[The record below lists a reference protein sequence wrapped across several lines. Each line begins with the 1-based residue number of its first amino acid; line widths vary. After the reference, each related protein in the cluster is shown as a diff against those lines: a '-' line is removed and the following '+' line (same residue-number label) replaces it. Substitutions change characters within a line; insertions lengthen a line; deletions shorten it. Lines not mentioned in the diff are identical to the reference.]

1 MTTST
6 LCSWNKRLSP
16 RPQRVAPRLKCSA
29 LLAAVAMSVLLVVLP
44 VVSANGGG
52 RPDPTQ
58 QPSYY
63 GYFDFPTCVRYAL
76 VHSDQL
82 LDSRIEVQL
91 KSINLK
97 DAHAELLPTI
107 EMASRYYLTRTSE
120 TAGNRFNVSFY
131 MRNWNPYLA
140 LFKIKGYNVLMDI
153 ATITHDRKI
162 SEGIAKLAKLFYRIH
177 LLEKRIRLHRQKL
190 ALEQEKVNYGKS
202 RLEQGAIDDV
212 LYRTWHNQLRTDRI
226 SLKNLENQLEQE
238 VAELKSLIG
247 YHPDYYLPLDTR
259 DAVSQILA
267 GFNGQM
273 IAFSDIQGANLTL
286 KTLAKKEQ
294 LESVQLAGAYF
305 QLLPQP
311 MLLFESLSNQPD
323 RTSGSNIAIG
333 VDYTMWDGFR
343 RVRDI
348 KRRKFL
354 ARRAE
359 IDRKEMSETL
369 YRNYKKLMSVLD
381 LSSERET
388 VAHERVKLAEMNEE
402 RVLLNYRSGDV
413 PFEQYVGSRVTK
425 VESDINAVGILEPR
439 VMALIDLATL
449 AGGLDKYNARIAH

>member
-1 MTTST
+1 MTTKTDS
-6 LCSWNKRLSP
+6 CRKKRLLSRQRRVP
-16 RPQRVAPRLKCSA
+16 RRPACGPFLAGGLIA
-29 LLAAVAMSVLLVVLP
+29 LLFVVLASVP
-44 VVSANGGG
+44 AVSGD

-58 QPSYY
+58 QPAYQ

-91 KSINLK
+91 KSIGLK

-107 EMASRYYLTRTSE
+107 EMASRYYLARTNE
-120 TAGNRFNVSFY
+120 TTGNRFNVSFY

-140 LFKIKGYNVLMDI
+140 LFKIKAQNVLVDI
-153 ATITHDRKI
+153 ATITHDRRI
-162 SEGIAKLAKLFYRIH
+162 SEGISKLAKLFYRIH
-177 LLEKRIRLHRQKL
+177 LIEKRVRLHKQKL
-190 ALEQEKVNYGKS
+190 ALEHEKVNYGKS
-202 RLEQGAIDDV
+202 RLEQGVIDDV
-212 LYRTWHNQLRTDRI
+212 QFRTWQNQVRSDRI
-226 SLKNLENQLEQE
+226 SLKTMEQQLEQA
-238 VAELKSLIG
+238 VAELKGLIG

-259 DAVSQILA
+259 DAVSQILG

-273 IAFSDIQGANLTL
+273 IAYSDIQGANLSL
-286 KTLAKKEQ
+286 KVLAKKEQ

-311 MLLFESLSNQPD
+311 MLMFESLSNQPD
-323 RTSGSNIAIG
+323 RTSGLNLAIG

-359 IDRKEMSETL
+359 IDRKEESENL
-369 YRNYKKLMSVLD
+369 YRGYKKIMGILD
-381 LSSERET
+381 VSGEREA
-388 VAHERVKLAEMNEE
+388 VAYETVKLAELSEE
-402 RVLLNYRSGDV
+402 RALLNYRSGDI
-413 PFEQYVGSRVTK
+413 PFEQYIGSRVAK
-425 VESDINAVGILEPR
+425 VNSDINALGILEPR

-449 AGGLDKYNARIAH
+449 AGGLDKYNARIKY